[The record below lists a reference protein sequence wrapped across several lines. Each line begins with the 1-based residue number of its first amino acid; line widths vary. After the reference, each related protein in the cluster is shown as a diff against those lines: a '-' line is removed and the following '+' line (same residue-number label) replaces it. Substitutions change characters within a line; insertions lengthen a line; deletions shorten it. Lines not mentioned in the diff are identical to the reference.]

1 MKGSSVRH
9 KLGKN
14 LGLFV
19 LAATAIALM
28 RPLSFAD
35 DFKVGYLYV
44 GPVDDYGY
52 NYAQNQARLMVEKEV
67 PGVTTQ
73 YVENVPENADAVR
86 VMERMINGNFKMIF
100 ATSYGYYNDMVTL
113 AA

>member
-14 LGLFV
+14 LGLLI
-19 LAATAIALM
+19 LAAIAIALM
-28 RPLSFAD
+28 RQLSFAD

-73 YVENVPENADAVR
+73 YVENVPENADADAR
-86 VMERMINGNFKMIF
+86 HGAHDQRQLQ
-100 ATSYGYYNDMVTL
+100 DDL
-113 AA
+113 CDQLRLLQ